1 MGLFT
6 VNEWSLGSCI
16 RRASLL
22 LFNHF
27 KVVVLPQRLFSDSVC
42 FHEAVVGYHGIVV
55 IVTVQQAKQVCK
67 RTPGVVKCIW
77 KT

>member
-6 VNEWSLGSCI
+6 VNEWSLGSCN

-27 KVVVLPQRLFSDSVC
+27 KVVVLLPQRLFSDSVC
-42 FHEAVVGYHGIVV
+42 FHEAVVGYHGIV
-55 IVTVQQAKQVCK
+55 AGSDCHSSAS
-67 RTPGVVKCIW
+67 
-77 KT
+77 